1 MDVQEQFEGY
11 LREEVDLLNKF
22 EDSHFKQLETF
33 YTKSQNDHV
42 INKDKLQFNALPFH
56 TTLYKEI
63 NGKRVKLGTLLNWT
77 KAERLDT
84 IRHESMIKDERL
96 RRLIDFDYGW
106 IDYAVVLQRY
116 LDEGNTIE
124 SANILQFDGDFVN
137 NIKHPTQKNNFLDIK
152 VIKECET
159 YILMKDDNGIRDPDI
174 LRAWELSSI
183 PEVIELDVDG
193 ETKKFNLRK
202 EMIKRIQDEAPVY
215 FFCNPYRYAVANLDP
230 NIPEVR
236 LWLEYFIGSEDFFG
250 FNGPNVIVSKSLL
263 AAKRFE
269 VVVNHLRK
277 VAAFELDA
285 ESKEVMNEWIKY
297 IMIDPVYRSYKNRG
311 AFGNLNQHVFARTKS
326 EGLSWSLI
334 DIGTTNF
341 ELKPTKKVAGSYV
354 NKFNLVDDVLVEE
367 SLKDLRNEGLHKMAD
382 VTRRMIDADITPEN
396 VKKGKLNR
404 LALSYCGYTGSHSAT
419 AMVKQFNGT
428 KDLDPNCDPMFVD
441 IVKDNMRV
449 YMQEGLQKYPQG
461 SRKSNRLDILF
472 KGGTSSASSTN
483 EHAVVN
489 GRFRYRSELYRER
502 DVNSST
508 VFKTATPGQYRVVK
522 KISAKLKSKNANI
535 VTHPMNFINFKVDDL
550 DIVVNAGSRLVR
562 GTRAKR
568 IITPNYGTI
577 YAASLMTVLPA
588 VRLLSSR
595 ASNMGALS
603 TQGRIGTTYH
613 GALPHDVMAPQLA
626 VTSSDD
632 VSKIC
637 VAKDF
642 GQFDTSQWG
651 QISKAHADGVRSMKA
666 HYSMG
671 HDNIVDLDL
680 NDASF
685 ADLLEVTAMSYERPL
700 KYKMNGLVCESAGVK
715 SGELTTQTRNTTTNI
730 SHSTVALD
738 DYNNRA
744 YRLNLPKLELVTDN
758 KVGDDSV
765 EVLRVVD
772 GSPLTPEIAKLY
784 VNCMQDHA
792 DKNHLEISAK
802 RTIVGNNVAE
812 HIKIWVFKGYLA
824 LDVFL
829 DSVTSEKNSFSN
841 LNYLEQVNI
850 LYDMAMTLMI
860 RYCSVQACMTQF
872 CNDMKLLNGIRA
884 GNYTFIPTPKII
896 CAYGTPEICLRAP
909 EIRSF
914 GRYLPIDEDEY
925 SVLNDLVA
933 SLSTNKPKMDF
944 VAQMFEQNGNQV
956 HGLWLDHFKRKND
969 VNPDGGGIH
978 ISEGLKRL
986 MPEYCERHLN
996 ELVYKTLD
1004 DKVIRDFTSDIIITN
1019 ICKGKLSKA
1028 PKLAFF
1034 ANFYLSL
1041 TGFNG
1046 VDSPYLTADEGV
1058 KNVHRVIG
1066 LSYRNTLSTSPTA
1079 NVDRILRNNPG
1090 SAPAYLTGN
1099 DILGV
1104 LSDYPYQNW
1113 RTVVE
1118 LLDIT
1123 EPSATAIIE
1132 VATNQM
1138 HAYLADKDLN
1148 TANLF
1153 DNTSRTYDISD
1164 RTYPKFVNIT
1174 SNLSNSNRRGFQL
1187 EAMKHVIYMARRG
1200 IATLANTHP
1209 SKIGN
1214 TVYYDY

>member
-1 MDVQEQFEGY
+1 MDIQEKFEGY
-11 LREEVDLLNKF
+11 LREEVDLLNQF
-22 EDSHFKQLETF
+22 EESHFKQLEIF
-33 YTKSQNDHV
+33 YTKSQKDHV
-42 INKDKLQFNALPFH
+42 VNKDELSFNKLPFH
-56 TTLYKEI
+56 TTLYKEV
-63 NGKRVKLGTLLNWT
+63 NNKRVKLGTLLNWT
-77 KAERLDT
+77 KAERLDL
-84 IRHESMIKDERL
+84 IRHESMIRDDRL

-116 LDEGNTIE
+116 LDEGNVIPP
-124 SANILQFDGDFVN
+124 ARLLQFEDDFIH
-137 NIKHPTQKNNFLDIK
+137 NIKHPTRKNDFLGIK

-159 YILMKDDNGIRDPDI
+159 YILMKDESGIRDPDI

-193 ETKKFNLRK
+193 VVTKFSLRK

-230 NIPEVR
+230 HIPEVK

-250 FNGPNVIVSKSLL
+250 FSGPNVKVSKSLL

-277 VAAFELDA
+277 IAAFELDV
-285 ESKEVMNEWIKY
+285 ESVDIMKEWINY

-334 DIGTTNF
+334 NIGTTNF
-341 ELKPTKKVAGSYV
+341 ELKPVKKVAGSYV
-354 NKFNLVDDVLVEE
+354 NKYNLVDDTLVEE
-367 SLKDLRNEGLHKMAD
+367 SLKELHDEGLHKMAD
-382 VTRRMIDADITPEN
+382 VTRDMISADITPEN

-404 LALSYCGYTGSHSAT
+404 IALSYCGYTGSHSAT

-428 KDLDPNCDPMFVD
+428 KDLDPNCDPVFID
-441 IVKDNMRV
+441 IVKDNMKV

-461 SRKSNRLDILF
+461 ARKDSRLDILF

-483 EHAVVN
+483 EHAAID
-489 GRFRYRSELYRER
+489 GRFRYSSELYQDK

-508 VFKTATPGQYRVVK
+508 VYKTSNAGRYRVVK
-522 KISAKLKSKNANI
+522 KISSKLKSKNANI
-535 VTHPMNFINFKVDDL
+535 MTHPHNFIGFKVSDL
-550 DIVVNAGSRLVR
+550 DVVVNAGSRLVR

-577 YAASLMTVLPA
+577 YASSLMTVLPA

-632 VSKIC
+632 VSKVC

-651 QISKAHADGVRSMKA
+651 QISKAHSDGVRVMKN

-671 HDNIVDLDL
+671 HDGLVDLDL
-680 NDASF
+680 RDASF
-685 ADLLEVTAMSYERPL
+685 ADLLEVTAMSFEKPL

-730 SHSTVALD
+730 SHSTVSLD

-765 EVLRVVD
+765 EVLRIVD

-860 RYCSVQACMTQF
+860 RYCSVQSCMTQF

-884 GNYTFIPTPKII
+884 GNFTFIPNPKII

-909 EIRSF
+909 EIRAF
-914 GRYLPIDEDEY
+914 GRYLPIDIDEY
-925 SVLNDLVA
+925 AVLNDLVA
-933 SLSTNKPKMDF
+933 SLSTNRPQMEF
-944 VAQMFEQNGNQV
+944 VSQMIKQNGNKV
-956 HGLWLDHFKRKND
+956 DKLWTEHFRRKND
-969 VNPDGGGIH
+969 INPNGGNIYV
-978 ISEGLKRL
+978 SKGLKRL
-986 MPEYCERHLN
+986 MPEHCEDYLN

-1004 DKVIRDFTSDIIITN
+1004 EKVIRDYASDIIITN
-1019 ICKGKLSKA
+1019 VCKGKLSKA
-1028 PKLAFF
+1028 PKLAFY
-1034 ANFYLSL
+1034 ADFYLSNNS
-1041 TGFNG
+1041 FNG
-1046 VDSPYLTADEGV
+1046 FDSPYITADEGV
-1058 KNVHRVIG
+1058 KNVHRVLG
-1066 LSYRNTLSTSPTA
+1066 LSYRNTLSTSPTS

-1099 DILGV
+1099 DIFGV
-1104 LSDYPYQNW
+1104 LSDYPSENW
-1113 RTVVE
+1113 RTIVE

-1123 EPSATAIIE
+1123 EPSATAIID

-1174 SNLSNSNRRGFQL
+1174 SHLSRSNMSGFSI

-1200 IATLANTHP
+1200 VAVMANPHP
-1209 SKIGN
+1209 QKIGN